1 MRLSVSEGM
10 AYKTKQEFV
19 YQTLRRAI
27 LRCELD
33 PGQRLPTKEIA
44 DLLGVSLIPVREA
57 LQLLQSEGL
66 VENRPH
72 VGAAVARISGSSVA
86 EVFTLLEGLETV
98 AVRVAARRMPPGEV
112 DTLAGL
118 LAEMDAAVEEGE
130 YELWGELN
138 TRLHVS
144 IAGYAEMPTLREMT
158 ERVFDLWHRVQ
169 RCYLKEVLVQRVLQA
184 QQEHHAILRALRER
198 DEAELERLVKV
209 HNRNAMEAYTNHLSN
224 GSTGSGEKIE
234 DREREQVTPG
244 GGRDVTARPA

>member
-27 LRCELD
+27 LRCELH

-44 DLLGVSLIPVREA
+44 NLLGVSLIPVREA

-98 AVRVAARRMPPGEV
+98 AVRVAARRMPPGEI
-112 DTLAGL
+112 DALAGL
-118 LAEMDAAVEEGE
+118 LAEMDAAVEVGE

-144 IAGYAEMPTLREMT
+144 IAGYAGMPTLREMT

-169 RCYLKEVLVQRVLQA
+169 RCFLKEVLVQRVLQA

-224 GSTGSGEKIE
+224 GSTGSGEVRE
-234 DREREQVTPG
+234 DRLREQVAPG
-244 GGRDVTARPA
+244 GDRDITARPA

>member
-1 MRLSVSEGM
+1 MRLTVSEGM

-27 LRCELD
+27 LRCELA

-44 DLLGVSLIPVREA
+44 NRLGVSLIPVREA

-72 VGAAVARISGSSVA
+72 VGAAVARISGSSIA

-98 AVRVAARRMPPGEV
+98 ATRVAARRMSQGEI
-112 DTLAGL
+112 DDLAAL

-130 YELWGELN
+130 HELWGELN
-138 TRLHVS
+138 TRLHLT
-144 IAGYAEMPTLREMT
+144 IAGNTGMPVVREMT

-169 RCYLKEVLVQRVLQA
+169 RCFLKEVLVQRVLQS

-198 DEAELERLVKV
+198 NEEELERLIKA

-224 GSTGSGEKIE
+224 GSPGSGEGSKIGYASTLRKVGTE
-234 DREREQVTPG
+234 NS
-244 GGRDVTARPA
+244 

>member
-1 MRLSVSEGM
+1 MQLSVSEGM
-10 AYKTKQEFV
+10 AHKTKQEFV

-27 LRCELD
+27 LRCELA
-33 PGQRLPTKEIA
+33 PGQRLPTQEIA
-44 DLLGVSLIPVREA
+44 NRLGVSLIPVREA
-57 LQLLQSEGL
+57 LQFLQSEGL

-86 EVFTLLEGLETV
+86 EIFTLLEGLETV
-98 AVRVAARRMPPGEV
+98 AARVAARRMPPGEV
-112 DTLAGL
+112 DDLAGL

-144 IAGYAEMPTLREMT
+144 IARNTGMPVVQEMT

-169 RCYLKEVLVQRVLQA
+169 RCYLKEVLVQRVLQS
-184 QQEHHAILRALRER
+184 QQEHHAILRALRDRNE
-198 DEAELERLVKV
+198 EELERLVKV

-224 GSTGSGEKIE
+224 GSTGSGEGSKIGYASTLRKVGTE
-234 DREREQVTPG
+234 TS
-244 GGRDVTARPA
+244 